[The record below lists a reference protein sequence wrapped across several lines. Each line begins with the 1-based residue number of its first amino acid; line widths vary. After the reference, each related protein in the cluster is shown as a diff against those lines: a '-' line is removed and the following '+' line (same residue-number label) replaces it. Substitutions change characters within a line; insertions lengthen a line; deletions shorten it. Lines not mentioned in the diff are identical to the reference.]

1 MALKKLRAL
10 PALKVN
16 PGLRASYRR
25 ALDTLMAE
33 MARDVIAK
41 LLDEYDRLEWRIA
54 PDMAEDAKKRKWRSP
69 AQAML
74 DEEEKLLRQ
83 WRRRWRNESSAQAK
97 KALRDIWRQIRR
109 QRTKALRDMGITVT
123 IDPSRLTQERFQ
135 ALLLENVRLIR
146 TIPEEFFGSLSAT
159 INHAVVNGFDRAA
172 LAAELFQKFE
182 PPASGA
188 PTMRDY
194 KKWQNHCRFIAR
206 DQTSKALQ
214 ALSECADRDLGLT
227 EGIWVHVPGRL
238 SSRLTHIK
246 MHGTRFKLDEGL
258 FDPDEGRNVKPA
270 ECYNCMC
277 TYRVVIPE
285 NWKA

>member
-1 MALKKLRAL
+1 MALKKYRTL

-25 ALDTLMAE
+25 WLDSLLAE
-33 MARDVIAK
+33 MARDVVQK
-41 LLDEYDRLEWRIA
+41 LLDAYDRLEWRIA
-54 PDMAEDAKKRKWRSP
+54 PDMAEDAKRKWRSP
-69 AQAML
+69 AQALL
-74 DEEEKLLRQ
+74 DEEEKLLKQ
-83 WRRRWRNESSAQAK
+83 WRRRWRNESTPEAK
-97 KALRDIWRQIRR
+97 KALRDIWRQIKR
-109 QRTKALRDMGITVT
+109 QRTKALKDMGITVT
-123 IDPSRLTQERFQ
+123 VNPSRLTSERFQ

-182 PPASGA
+182 PPNGAS
-188 PTMRDY
+188 TMRDY

-214 ALSECADRDLGLT
+214 ALSESTDKDLGLT
-227 EGIWVHVPGRL
+227 EGIWIHVPGRL

-246 MHGTRFKLDEGL
+246 MGQDKTPFKLDEGKY
-258 FDPDEGRNVKPA
+258 DPDVGKKVKPA
-270 ECYNCMC
+270 ELYNCMC
-277 TYRVVIPE
+277 TYRVIIPE